1 MFSTVRPIHTPPA
14 LLAPTLAVVAF
25 LATALAFT
33 PIAAAQTADLLIS
46 EYVEGSSL
54 NKAVE
59 LYNGTTDTIDLA
71 ADGYQIEVYFNG
83 STSAGTT
90 VSLTG
95 SVAPGDVYVVADDGA
110 TAAVLAVT
118 DQTTTSSLWNGDDAI
133 VLSRGG
139 LVVDSFGEVG
149 FDPGSQWSSGGVS
162 TQNSTLVR
170 KDAACTGDANPSD
183 VFDPSLVFD
192 GAPQDD
198 FTDLGTHTAACGG
211 PEPTPTAD
219 RLLLT
224 EIVVTPTGGEFIEIF
239 NPNGF
244 AVDLSDVYLTDAT
257 FAPGGVFYYNVV
269 TGVLADAGGG
279 GFSDFHARFPDGAQ
293 IGAGEFQTVALAGSD
308 AFSAEYG
315 VDPDYELY
323 EDGAFADAVAD
334 MREALPGSIN
344 GQGGL
349 TNSGEVAVLYFW
361 DGASDLVTD
370 LDYVVWGDKDEA
382 VDKTGVVVDG
392 PDADADATAYQADT
406 AVGAQE
412 VVLPGGHSGGES
424 FARVDFNEGTEAASG
439 GNGVGGADETS
450 ENLSVTWQ
458 VGTPTPGE
466 AAPTGWV
473 INEVNADPDTSLG
486 DANNDGTANFSQDEF
501 VEIVNNT
508 GGDVDVSGWTLADG
522 FNVRHVFPAGTLLTD
537 GCGVVVFGGGSP
549 QGAFGGMEVQTASS
563 GALGLNNG
571 GDTVTLNDGATD
583 RAVVSYGGEGGGN
596 QSLTR
601 DPDLTGTDLVQHTT
615 ASGSGGA
622 LFSPGTLVDGSAFE
636 GCTAPPPAE
645 VEIYEIQGAGLASPL
660 AGQVVTTLDNT
671 VTAVGPDGFF
681 MQTPD
686 GRADADPETSNGIFV
701 FTGTPPAVALA
712 DRVDVTGEVVEFFG
726 FTEFSNSPTVTVV
739 SSGAALPAAVPFDA
753 ATPSP
758 DQPQPATELER
769 YEGMRVEVALGAA
782 SSPNQFF
789 GSDPVAEV
797 FVSASGQRAFREPGI
812 EFPGIAGLPVWDG
825 NPELFELDPDKLGL
839 ANALIP
845 AGSTFTATG
854 PLGFEFG
861 GYEVWPTAYTVNEA
875 PLPVAV
881 TPAGALEYT
890 VGALNLFRLFDDVDD
905 PGSEDNGQVTSAV
918 EYAGRLAK
926 FSAYIRDVLRSPD
939 ILAVSEVESLSVL
952 ADLADRIEGDDP
964 AVVYTPYLVEG
975 NDVGGIDV
983 GFLTRQRVTVDA
995 VTQLNAGE
1003 INTFDGSLL
1012 NDRPPLLLEATVD
1025 VGGVANEIE
1034 VLALHQRSL
1043 GGIDSASNGERVR
1056 SKRLQQAESVAGI
1069 VADRQALDPDVR
1081 LAVVGDFN
1089 AFQFSDGYVD
1099 VVGRIAGD
1107 FVEADDLVTGPDLV
1121 DPDLIVLT
1129 DLIPAEERYSFIFGG
1144 SAQALDHGLV
1154 SQGLGSLVRGYE
1166 YGRGNADA
1174 PLVLLDD
1181 PATPL
1186 RSSDHDG
1193 LVITLVSDLD
1203 GDGAGDDVDN
1213 CLATPNPAQADT
1225 DGDGFGDA
1233 CDACPVG
1240 TAIPESVP
1248 TVRLLPNHYALVDG
1262 DQVFDAEVRGNASA
1276 LTFTLEDTAGCSC
1289 EQILTATGAG
1299 NGQFF
1304 HGCTVDTLEDWIT
1317 AVN

>member
-1 MFSTVRPIHTPPA
+1 MLSDVRSTKTPPA
-14 LLAPTLAVVAF
+14 LLALTLAVA
-25 LATALAFT
+25 AWLAFA
-33 PIAAAQTADLLIS
+33 PAAAAQTTDLLIS

-54 NKAVE
+54 NKALE

-71 ADGYQIEVYFNG
+71 AGGYQVEVYFNG
-83 STSAGTT
+83 SNSAGTT
-90 VSLTG
+90 ISLTG

-162 TQNSTLVR
+162 TQNATLVR
-170 KDAACTGDANPSD
+170 KDAACTGDTNPSD
-183 VFDPSLVFD
+183 FFDPSLVFD

-198 FTDLGTHTAACGG
+198 FTDLGAHTATCGG
-211 PEPTPTAD
+211 PEPQPTAE
-219 RLLLT
+219 RLLLS
-224 EIVVTPTGGEFIEIF
+224 ELVVTPTGGEYVEIF

-244 AVDLSDVYLTDAT
+244 AVDLSNVYLTDAT
-257 FAPGGVFYYNVV
+257 FGPGGVFYYNVV

-293 IGAGEFQTVALAGSD
+293 IGAGEFQTVALAGSG
-308 AFSAEYG
+308 AFFAEYG
-315 VDPDYELY
+315 TDPDYELY
-323 EDGAFADAVAD
+323 EDGGAADAIPD

-382 VDKTGVVVDG
+382 VDKTGVAIDG
-392 PDADADATAYQADT
+392 PDADLDATAYQADT
-406 AVGAQE
+406 ALAAQD
-412 VVLPGGHSGGES
+412 VVFPGGHSGGES
-424 FARVDFNEGTEAASG
+424 FARVDFNEGTEAGSG

-458 VGTPTPGE
+458 VAAPTPGE

-473 INEVNADPDTSLG
+473 INEVNADPDSSLG
-486 DANNDGTANFSQDEF
+486 DANNDGTPNFSQDEF
-501 VEIVNNT
+501 VEIINNS

-522 FNVRHVFPAGTLLTD
+522 FTVRHVFPAGSVLAD

-549 QGAFGGMEVQTASS
+549 QGGFGGMVVQTASS

-571 GDTVTLNDGATD
+571 GDTVTLNDGASD
-583 RAVVSYGGEGGGN
+583 QAVVSYGGEGGDN

-601 DPDLTGTDLVQHTT
+601 DPDVTGTSLVQHTT
-615 ASGSGGA
+615 AAGSGGA
-622 LFSPGTLVDGSAFE
+622 LYSPGTLVDGSAFE
-636 GCTAPPPAE
+636 GCTPPPPAE
-645 VEIYEIQGAGLASPL
+645 LEIYEIQGAGLASPY
-660 AGQVVTTLDNT
+660 AGQVVTSRDNT
-671 VTAVGPDGFF
+671 VTAVGPNGFF

-701 FTGTPPAVALA
+701 FTGAAPAVALA

-726 FTEFSNSPTVTVV
+726 FTEFTNGPAVAVV
-739 SSGAALPAAVPFDA
+739 SSAAALPAAVAFDA
-753 ATPSP
+753 TTPSP
-758 DQPQPATELER
+758 NQPQPATELER
-769 YEGMRVEVALGAA
+769 FEGMRVEVAMGAV

-797 FVSASGQRAFREPGI
+797 FVTASGQRAFREPGI

-854 PLGFEFG
+854 PLGYEFG
-861 GYEVWPTAYTVNEA
+861 GFEVWPTSYTVNAA

-881 TPAGALEYT
+881 APPGALEYT

-905 PGSEDNGQVTSAV
+905 PGSADNGQVASAV

-926 FSAYIRDVLRSPD
+926 FSSYVRDVLLAPD
-939 ILAVSEVESLSVL
+939 VLAVSEVESLSVL
-952 ADLADRIEGDDP
+952 ADLADRIEADDP

-983 GFLTRQRVTVDA
+983 GFLTRQRVTVGA
-995 VTQLNAGE
+995 VTQLAAGE

-1025 VGGVANEIE
+1025 VGGVANDIE

-1043 GGIDSASNGERVR
+1043 GGIDSASDGDRVR
-1056 SKRLQQAESVAGI
+1056 SKRLQQAESVAAI

-1081 LAVVGDFN
+1081 LAVVGDYN

-1121 DPDLIVLT
+1121 DPNLIVLT
-1129 DLIPAEERYSFIFGG
+1129 DLLPAAERYSFIFRG
-1144 SAQALDHGLV
+1144 SSQALDHGLV
-1154 SQGLGSLVRGYE
+1154 SQGLGGLVRGYG

-1174 PLVLLDD
+1174 PLILLDD
-1181 PATPL
+1181 YATPL

-1203 GDGAGDDVDN
+1203 GDGVGDDVDN
-1213 CLATPNPAQADT
+1213 CAATPNPAQVDS
-1225 DGDGFGDA
+1225 DGDGLGDA
-1233 CDACPVG
+1233 CDACAVG
-1240 TAIPESVP
+1240 TVIPEAAP
-1248 TVRLLPNHYALVDG
+1248 TVTLQPNHYALVDG
-1262 DQVFDAEVRGNASA
+1262 DTVFDTEVVGNGNNAR
-1276 LTFTLEDTAGCSC
+1276 TFTLADTAGCSC
-1289 EQILTATGAG
+1289 EQIVAATGAG
-1299 NGQFF
+1299 NGQLF
-1304 HGCTVDTLEDWIT
+1304 HGCTVETMEDWIA
-1317 AVN
+1317 AVE